1 MYKEHLD
8 HGNYK
13 NKFILAFDFIMEYK
27 YPQVVLWA
35 GPSSILLVIPD
46 CESSGT
52 IYSIQSPIKL
62 LFQAQA
68 ILS

>member
-27 YPQVVLWA
+27 YPQVVYGLA
-35 GPSSILLVIPD
+35 LA
-46 CESSGT
+46 
-52 IYSIQSPIKL
+52 QSYW
-62 LFQAQA
+62 
-68 ILS
+68 